1 MACKI
6 KTLLQCKHCRHD
18 LEFATVCGNRRVPL
32 LWCPDCDILYQYLG
46 PEEVIVDR
54 SASVEY
60 VRALAVFLGMTASNF
75 STIWNGRQ
83 PFQRKH
89 IVRIAVRYQLS
100 PQDVWDIFF
109 LADAEAIKKEARE
122 A

>member
-32 LWCPDCDILYQYLG
+32 IWCTACDILYKYIG
-46 PEEVIVDR
+46 TEEVIVDR

-60 VRALAVFLGMTASNF
+60 VRALANEFLVEMS
-75 STIWNGRQ
+75 
-83 PFQRKH
+83 
-89 IVRIAVRYQLS
+89 
-100 PQDVWDIFF
+100 
-109 LADAEAIKKEARE
+109 
-122 A
+122 

>member
-1 MACKI
+1 MAYKN
-6 KTLLQCKHCRHD
+6 KTLLQCKHCGHD

-60 VRALAVFLGMTASNF
+60 VRALANEFLVEMS
-75 STIWNGRQ
+75 
-83 PFQRKH
+83 
-89 IVRIAVRYQLS
+89 
-100 PQDVWDIFF
+100 
-109 LADAEAIKKEARE
+109 
-122 A
+122 

>member
-18 LEFATVCGNRRVPL
+18 LEFATVCGNRHVPL

-46 PEEVIVDR
+46 LEEVIVDR

-60 VRALAVFLGMTASNF
+60 VRALANEFLVEMS
-75 STIWNGRQ
+75 
-83 PFQRKH
+83 
-89 IVRIAVRYQLS
+89 
-100 PQDVWDIFF
+100 
-109 LADAEAIKKEARE
+109 
-122 A
+122 

>member
-46 PEEVIVDR
+46 PEEVTVDCSVSCDDDGDYVQIELALGGTERTIV
-54 SASVEY
+54 VEDFEEIY
-60 VRALAVFLGMTASNF
+60 RE
-75 STIWNGRQ
+75 
-83 PFQRKH
+83 
-89 IVRIAVRYQLS
+89 
-100 PQDVWDIFF
+100 
-109 LADAEAIKKEARE
+109 EA
-122 A
+122 